1 MVTQVSGVV
10 RRGRKQVG
18 WDRGSV
24 PPNREKAE
32 RLPLAG
38 LLALGMAAF
47 VTLLTEIMPAGLL
60 SAISTGMSISESV
73 AGQFIT
79 AFAVGALISAIPVT
93 AMTRSLRRKPL
104 LLFLLGGFAAV
115 NLITALSGNIYL
127 TLAAR
132 FVAGLFGGA
141 VWSMLA
147 GYAVRMAPPGMGGRA
162 IAISGA
168 GATAAL
174 VVGVPLGSA
183 LGHVLG
189 WQGAFG
195 MVSGLAFVLMIW
207 VQRIIPDFP
216 GEQGGEREKLLT
228 VLLRPGVAA
237 TTAVILTYIIG
248 HNIIY
253 IFVEPFLRA
262 IGQARSLDLILL
274 LFGIGSIGGLALVG
288 ALVDR
293 HLTVMGPVQLG
304 FFMAALAMW
313 MFGATATLPIYLS
326 AVIWGISFGG
336 FGAVTQTA
344 IARLAPDSMDVAQSM
359 CTTAWNSAVALGGVA
374 GGFLLD
380 RSGAGSFPIVSAGIL
395 GVSLIILVVGVNR
408 PLMRR
413 R

>member
-1 MVTQVSGVV
+1 MASA
-10 RRGRKQVG
+10 
-18 WDRGSV
+18 S
-24 PPNREKAE
+24 PHRESAE

-47 VTLLTEIMPAGLL
+47 ITLLTEIMPAGLL
-60 SAISTGMSISESV
+60 SAISTGMNISESV

-79 AFAVGALISAIPVT
+79 AFAVGAVVSAIPVT

-104 LLFLLGGFAAV
+104 LLFLIGAFAAV
-115 NLITALSGNIYL
+115 NLVTALSGNITI

-132 FVAGLFGGA
+132 FVAGLLGGA

-147 GYAVRMAPPGMGGRA
+147 SYAVRMAPAGMGGRA

-174 VVGVPLGSA
+174 VLGVPLGA
-183 LGHVLG
+183 AFGRVLG
-189 WQGAFG
+189 WQGAFAI
-195 MVSGLAFVLMIW
+195 VSAMAFALMIW

-216 GEQGGEREKLLT
+216 GNHGGKQEKLLA

-237 TTAVILTYIIG
+237 TTAVILTYIVG

-253 IFVEPFLRA
+253 IYVEPFLRS
-262 IGQARSLDLILL
+262 IGQVESLDVILL
-274 LFGIGSIGGLALVG
+274 LFGIGSVGGLTLVG

-293 HLTVMGPVQLG
+293 YLTLMGLAQIG
-304 FFMAALAMW
+304 FF
-313 MFGATATLPIYLS
+313 LS
-326 AVIWGISFGG
+326 AVAIWLFGWTATGPIYASAILWGVSFGG
-336 FGAVTQTA
+336 FGAVTQAA

-359 CTTAWNSAVALGGVA
+359 CTTAWNSAVALGGVS

-380 RSGAGSFPIVSAGIL
+380 RVGAAAFPLTTAAIL
-395 GVSLIILVVGVNR
+395 GLSTIILVVGVNR
-408 PLMRR
+408 PLSRR